1 MTAGA
6 CRNYALKYQLGDWTV
21 FTATLPLQLASV
33 KAAERRNPVSRPE
46 PPAVPLAPG
55 SEGFMMRA
63 LPVAEALSPIGA
75 AGDYLRYV
83 QLQYR
88 HSVIDFGSSFED
100 YQKKFS
106 SKTRSTIKR
115 KVRKFA
121 EHSGGA
127 LSWRTYRTVDE
138 LREFLPL
145 ARRVARTTYQE
156 RLFASGIPESEAFVR
171 GMESL
176 AAQDHVRAYLLFDRE
191 RPVSYLYC
199 PVDDGTL
206 IYSYLGYDPDYMRFS
221 VGTVLQWLAVEQMFS
236 ENRFSY
242 FDFTEGESDHKR
254 LFATHETLCANVLF
268 LKNTLK
274 NRILA
279 HSHWQTGRFSG
290 WLGDTLDRFGIRA
303 KVKRFL
309 RFRHKSSVGARSE
322 AAIIAR

>member
-21 FTATLPLQLASV
+21 FTATLPLQMTSV
-33 KAAERRNPVSRPE
+33 KVAKRQDPVSQPE
-46 PPAVPLAPG
+46 PPVVALASG
-55 SEGFMMRA
+55 SEGFMVRA
-63 LPVAEALSPIGA
+63 LPVAEALSPIGVT
-75 AGDYLRYV
+75 GDFLRYV

-88 HSVIDFGSSFED
+88 HSVIDFRSSFED

-106 SKTRSTIKR
+106 SKTRSTINR

-145 ARRVARTTYQE
+145 AREVARTTYQE
-156 RLFASGIPESEAFVR
+156 RLFDAGIPESESFVR

-176 AAQDHVRAYLLFDRE
+176 AAQGHVRAYLLFDRE

-199 PVDDGTL
+199 PVEDGTL
-206 IYSYLGYDPDYMRFS
+206 FYSYLGYDPDYMTFS

-236 ENRFSY
+236 ENRFRY

-254 LFATHETLCANVLF
+254 LFATHETLCVNVLF
-268 LKNTLK
+268 LRNALK
-274 NRILA
+274 NRILV
-279 HSHWQTGRFSG
+279 HSHWRMRRLSG
-290 WLGDTLDRFGIRA
+290 WLGDTLDKFGIKSR
-303 KVKRFL
+303 VKRLL
-309 RFRHKSSVGARSE
+309 RFNR
-322 AAIIAR
+322 